1 MITYSGMAVG
11 ALMLVCPIIMMIV
24 TLMNNNDNKTKVI
37 CANSKF
43 ESRNVT
49 VGEVA

>member
-1 MITYSGMAVG
+1 MKSINSKELKFRANMHGYNT
-11 ALMLVCPIIMMIV
+11 
-24 TLMNNNDNKTKVI
+24 NKTKAI

-43 ESRNVT
+43 ELRNVT

>member
-1 MITYSGMAVG
+1 MNAVN
-11 ALMLVCPIIMMIV
+11 AVRVKFLAECKKIPEEQE
-24 TLMNNNDNKTKVI
+24 NKTKVI

-43 ESRNVT
+43 ELRNVT